1 MPPPVPQ
8 EGTALREVPAAR
20 LEFARVM
27 HLVLRLA
34 AADKTHSEFRGFKRP
49 WSVRQLDFTIHL
61 LTLPDGELASPP
73 EGARRHGPR
82 RAPATPPPRPRRAP
96 AAPPPRPVAPQPQL
110 APRAEPLY
118 PRQATFVSTCA
129 RGSCTRRKRSRSS
142 LPSASRGCG
151 RPTRWRR
158 GCARSLTSRASRA
171 LPTCGCCRRAR
182 SCPCSA
188 RAARTPSHPR
198 RTLPSPT

>member
-34 AADKTHSEFRGFKRP
+34 AADKTHSEIRGFKRP
-49 WSVRQLDFTIHL
+49 WSVRQIDFTIHL

-73 EGARRHGPR
+73 EGSRRHGLR

-96 AAPPPRPVAPQPQL
+96 AAPPPRP
-110 APRAEPLY
+110 R
-118 PRQATFVSTCA
+118 
-129 RGSCTRRKRSRSS
+129 
-142 LPSASRGCG
+142 
-151 RPTRWRR
+151 
-158 GCARSLTSRASRA
+158 RA
-171 LPTCGCCRRAR
+171 LSR
-182 SCPCSA
+182 
-188 RAARTPSHPR
+188 
-198 RTLPSPT
+198 PSPSLRPGPSPCTPGRQRS